1 MSRALW
7 FTTTVIILLLLPLG
21 RRGSAQETICGAPPA
36 LPTTTQS
43 EESIKGQLQG
53 QADFLSKL
61 VGKAELAGQIDAAR
75 KQLYQSSD
83 KFFAAQKDAYL
94 SYLFCV
100 LITQDKSLS
109 TAEKLKALET
119 YRNSGQPTSGE
130 NPQPDVTLVLASPES
145 PAVMLVNASD
155 AVAREIKYWAAIWN
169 LETRQVLPIPVASFD
184 YIRPHEAGGPQAFFG
199 LPNVDATLKAGNRLA
214 GVVSVTCPNCVAS
227 HSYWVYV
234 IWGQGGWFSK
244 IPDGHSPSLAR
255 LLKAVPDI
263 AENPNRFFADI
274 PPGDRVSIPPLQ

>member
-1 MSRALW
+1 MNRSLW
-7 FTTTVIILLLLPLG
+7 FIPSVILLLLLPLG
-21 RRGSAQETICGAPPA
+21 RRASAQEATCGAPPA
-36 LPTTTQS
+36 LPTTTQT
-43 EESIKGQLQG
+43 EERIKGQLQG

-100 LITQDKSLS
+100 LITQDTSLS

-130 NPQPDVTLVLASPES
+130 NPQPDVTLALVYPES

-169 LETRQVLPIPVASFD
+169 LETRQLLPIPVASFD
-184 YIRPHEAGGPQAFFG
+184 YIRRHEAGGPQTFFG
-199 LPNVDATLKAGNRLA
+199 QPNVDATLKAGNRLA
-214 GVVSVTCPNCVAS
+214 GVISVTCPNCVAS
-227 HSYWVYV
+227 HSYWVYL

-244 IPDGHSPSLAR
+244 IPDGHSPSLTQ
-255 LLKAVPDI
+255 LLMAVPDI
-263 AENPNRFFADI
+263 VANPDRFFSDI
-274 PPGDRVSIPPLQ
+274 PPGDRVPIAELQ